1 MKIVNN
7 KIASIAVCIVLMISI
22 GSSVML
28 LPLTAAHSPAWQITT
43 YAFVTANPNPV
54 GVNQSV
60 LVVMWLDK
68 IFDPTSNLTN
78 TYRFHNY
85 NLTIIDPNGQVSQ
98 QFFDIVQD
106 TTAVQTTSF
115 TPTVVGTY
123 QLQFSFPGQNYT
135 QYGYNPTSALIGDY
149 FTASSAST
157 NLTVQS
163 TPLGTPI
170 TSYPVQDRYWSR
182 PIYGEDTDWYTISS
196 NWLGQVHRHYQNMP
210 QVKQEPSAAVPLAI
224 SVVTQQM
231 HKSADTPVTQSDH
244 KVHI

>member
-1 MKIVNN
+1 
-7 KIASIAVCIVLMISI
+7 MISI

-28 LPLTAAHSPAWQITT
+28 VQPAAAHSPAWQITT
-43 YAFVTANPNPV
+43 YAFITANPNPV

-98 QFFDIVQD
+98 QLFDIVQD

-135 QYGYNPTSALIGDY
+135 QYGYNPTSIL
-149 FTASSAST
+149 
-157 NLTVQS
+157 N
-163 TPLGTPI
+163 
-170 TSYPVQDRYWSR
+170 R
-182 PIYGEDTDWYTISS
+182 
-196 NWLGQVHRHYQNMP
+196 
-210 QVKQEPSAAVPLAI
+210 
-224 SVVTQQM
+224 
-231 HKSADTPVTQSDH
+231 
-244 KVHI
+244 